1 MRCSR
6 FQSKNVI
13 TEGDNFWWEICQY
26 VNIMFLSIYVIQQ
39 WNFNMQNQ
47 NLIEVLRINWY
58 KVYTL
63 PTKIN
68 K

>member
-1 MRCSR
+1 MRWSR
-6 FQSKNVI
+6 FHSKNVI

-39 WNFNMQNQ
+39 WNFNMQKPKPDRSFKDQ
-47 NLIEVLRINWY
+47 LIQG
-58 KVYTL
+58 VYSAHE
-63 PTKIN
+63 N